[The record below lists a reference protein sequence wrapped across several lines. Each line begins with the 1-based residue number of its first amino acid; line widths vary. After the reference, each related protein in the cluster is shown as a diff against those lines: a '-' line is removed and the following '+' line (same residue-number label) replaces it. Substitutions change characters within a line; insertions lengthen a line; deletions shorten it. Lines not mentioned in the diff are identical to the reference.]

1 MIHEYCNIVYVPCSW
16 QYAPCA
22 PRQRGANEHKL
33 ITKEGELA
41 VERAV
46 IIRHPLQWVAL
57 RMQAARNARPGAR
70 LPQTAI
76 PAPNRISLDDLR
88 GALREGFADFLAFRS
103 DVIFLCIL
111 YPCAGLL
118 LWRFAS
124 GYDLLHMAFP
134 LAAGFALVGPL
145 FATGLY
151 EMSRQREQGLPV
163 TWATSFAAFRSP
175 AIGSVLLLGA
185 MLLVI
190 FAAWLLAADLIYLV
204 TVSAENPNSF
214 GGFVHDVLFT
224 RRGHA
229 MFLLG
234 EGIGFVFAAL
244 ALCISLVSFP
254 LVLDRHVTAADAVRT
269 SIAAARANPFET
281 ALWGLIVAVLL
292 LAGSAPFLIGLVVV
306 LPVLGHATWHLYRR
320 LIPSDLAL

>member
-1 MIHEYCNIVYVPCSW
+1 M
-16 QYAPCA
+16 AKA
-22 PRQRGANEHKL
+22 A
-33 ITKEGELA
+33 
-41 VERAV
+41 
-46 IIRHPLQWVAL
+46 IIRHPLQWMAL
-57 RMQAARNARPGAR
+57 RLQAARGALPGAR

-124 GYDLLHMAFP
+124 GYDLLHLAFP

-151 EMSRQREQGLPV
+151 EMSREREQGLPV
-163 TWATSFAAFRSP
+163 SWATSFAAFRSP
-175 AIGSVLLLGA
+175 AIGSVLVLGA

-190 FAAWLLAADLIYLV
+190 FVAWLLAAELIYLV
-204 TVSAENPNSF
+204 TVSAEKPDSF
-214 GGFVHDVLFT
+214 GSFARDVMFS

-229 MFLLG
+229 MFILG
-234 EGIGFVFAAL
+234 EGVGFLFAAL

-269 SIAAARANPFET
+269 SIAAARANPVET

-292 LAGSAPFLIGLVVV
+292 LAGSLPFLIGLIVV

-320 LIPSDLAL
+320 LISWDGAV